1 MNRNDFL
8 IEKSDNHNRNNAY
21 ETQVLH
27 HHSYYFHNLDNVLL
41 MELSVELLG
50 MKVVVDKLVAV
61 VEPVVLQVEV
71 VERVCPLIY

>member
-1 MNRNDFL
+1 
-8 IEKSDNHNRNNAY
+8 
-21 ETQVLH
+21 
-27 HHSYYFHNLDNVLL
+27 

-50 MKVVVDKLVAV
+50 MKAVVDIRVAV